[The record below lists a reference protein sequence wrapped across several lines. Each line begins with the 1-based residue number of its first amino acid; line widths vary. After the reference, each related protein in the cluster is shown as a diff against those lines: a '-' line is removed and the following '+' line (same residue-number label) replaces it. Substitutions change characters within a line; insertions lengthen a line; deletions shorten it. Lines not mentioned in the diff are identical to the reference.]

1 MNEMRE
7 LTDMEVEA
15 VAGGLFDFGNVNI
28 QPNIGLQVGVATGGF
43 RSSVTAEAPA
53 WDSCWVRPAWAP
65 SPKSRT
71 PARSSAAPGGV
82 RVLIQGPGLESSRPP
97 LIRAVDRYAGSR

>member
-28 QPNIGLQVGVATGGF
+28 QPNIGLQVGVAIGGF
-43 RSSVTAEAPA
+43 SVFGNGG
-53 WDSCWVRPAWAP
+53 
-65 SPKSRT
+65 
-71 PARSSAAPGGV
+71 SAGV
-82 RVLIQGPGLESSRPP
+82 GQLLGQTRLGAI
-97 LIRAVDRYAGSR
+97 A